1 MGAENLGYL
10 AQLLGGLQ
18 QGKLLR
24 QKRELSSAQLE
35 ARKAEAEQ
43 KKYDRAA
50 TRDYRAQQ
58 LALQRANLDAT
69 LANSAYKQSGADNF
83 IKLGQQAA
91 QDLQTAGRDYTGRIS
106 KKPSKAEVE
115 ALVRE
120 ARGSLAPTISTFQS
134 FLRNPALARA
144 YPGMDPETVRGM
156 MTAGIPAWMLDENAA
171 IPEPDY
177 AANYNWERT
186 LRDLND
192 QRKRL
197 GEGIITDPNLWRQD
211 EARAY
216 KGAIQDIGDI
226 DTVVDRLGPM
236 SGLTENA
243 TRTYLKTGKLPP
255 MFMND
260 QQQSMGREFIPAYD
274 PNTGD
279 MIGYQDEL
287 GQSWDN
293 PDLYQSPELMRQQF
307 INDSVRSEQNV
318 NAINE
323 INDMLVNNDYNIGG
337 ILGLDSPIDPESG
350 IVQRVS
356 TNPNVN
362 VPLNRPQKLVD
373 AAKLAD
379 IKRQR
384 ESLKLKGE
392 QRTFDFDVA
401 RKIND
406 SIASGFKADTADYQS
421 RIAKSTSVIK
431 AFEAANV
438 EKKTSLEFAAIAQK
452 IRSGEA
458 SALTGA
464 NKWLSDTDKN
474 YNINVNQAVENV
486 GRNAAQVKLAPGFGV
501 WFAQGDHA
509 AKWKQYMDGKISLE
523 DLNLTGNEAFIGE
536 LYAVDIAKA
545 EYEDAVRVRNLWR
558 GEARPRS
565 AELLKS
571 LIEENI
577 VKPKP
582 AAAAKP
588 GAKPAAGGK
597 PKPTGAGAAKPT
609 RPSPLK

>member
-1 MGAENLGYL
+1 MGLQELGAL
-10 AQLLGGLQ
+10 AGFLGGMQ
-18 QGKLLR
+18 QGKLLK
-24 QKRELSSAQLE
+24 QKKELSAAQLE

-43 KKYDRAA
+43 KRFDREA
-50 TRDYRAQQ
+50 TRGYRAQQ
-58 LALQRANLDAT
+58 IALQRANLDAT
-69 LANSAYKQSGADNF
+69 LANNDYKLSGADNF

-91 QDLQTAGRDYTGRIS
+91 QDLQTAGRDYTGRIN

-120 ARGSLAPTISTFQS
+120 ARGSLAPTIKTFQS
-134 FLRNPALARA
+134 FLNNPALARA

-156 MTAGIPAWMLDENAA
+156 MTAGIPAWMLDENAP

-177 AANYNWERT
+177 AANYDWVKKLDDLRKTRT
-186 LRDLND
+186 E
-192 QRKRL
+192 L
-197 GEGIITDPNLWRQD
+197 GEGINTDPEYWRSR

-216 KGAIQDIGDI
+216 LGAIQDIGDV
-226 DTVVDRLGPM
+226 DTVIDRLGPL
-236 SGLTENA
+236 SGMGANA
-243 TRTYLKTGKLPP
+243 SRYYLNSGRVAP
-255 MFMND
+255 MFMN
-260 QQQSMGREFIPAYD
+260 QQQKSMGQEFIPVYD

-279 MIGYQDEL
+279 LAGYQDEL

-293 PDLYQSPELMRQQF
+293 PDLYQSPESMRQQF
-307 INDSVRSEQNV
+307 IDDSVRSEQNV

-350 IVQRVS
+350 IVQRIS
-356 TNPNVN
+356 LNPNVN

-373 AAKLAD
+373 ASKLAQ
-379 IKRQR
+379 IKMQR
-384 ESLKLKGE
+384 EGLKLRGE
-392 QRTFDFDVA
+392 EQTFRYDVA
-401 RKIND
+401 RRIND

-421 RIAKSTSVIK
+421 RIAKSNSVIK
-431 AFEAANV
+431 SFEAANIE
-438 EKKTSLEFAAIAQK
+438 EKTALEFAAIAQK

-486 GRNAAQVKLAPGFGV
+486 GRNAAQVKLAPGFTL
-501 WFAQGDHA
+501 WFAQSDHA

-536 LYAVDIAKA
+536 LYAVDIAKS
-545 EYEDAVRVRNLWR
+545 EYNDAVQQRNLWR

-597 PKPTGAGAAKPT
+597 PKTTGTGAAKPT